1 MEKKRRSCDHDA
13 FPLAAFPRL
22 GCFEVLPRVTSY
34 TYAPSSPVFLPLF
47 NPRTLGLM
55 GNVVLTPLC
64 GSNTMRFCP
73 EGPSSPGRATRRSR
87 WPKTNQDG
95 AFQAGPVSL
104 RFGFSLR
111 FRFRFRR
118 VRKMQLPVAAAS
130 RRLTHHHS
138 QPSSR

>member
-1 MEKKRRSCDHDA
+1 MTTMPSRSPPFLVWDA
-13 FPLAAFPRL
+13 LK
-22 GCFEVLPRVTSY
+22 CFHVSLVTC
-34 TYAPSSPVFLPLF
+34 TPPSPVFLLLF

-64 GSNTMRFCP
+64 GSKTMLFCP
-73 EGPSSPGRATRRSR
+73 EGPSSPGHTTRRSR
-87 WPKTNQDG
+87 WLKTNQDG

-104 RFGFSLR
+104 RFSSSLSFSLS

-118 VRKMQLPVAAAS
+118 VRKMLLPVAAAGQG
-130 RRLTHHHS
+130 LTHHHS